1 MLPWMKNK
9 ELDQIIAS
17 HPWLPIRITW
27 EGFKTPNVQTSSQ
40 TNLIELLGWGPGIS
54 ALKLPGDHTL
64 QPGGESLDST
74 GWKVPYVSAFV
85 ISNPGTEL
93 SAVERMSLQ
102 LVEA

>member
-1 MLPWMKNK
+1 MLPTPGCPVESPGEVLK
-9 ELDQIIAS
+9 A
-17 HPWLPIRITW
+17 
-27 EGFKTPNVQTSSQ
+27 PNVHTSSQ
-40 TNLIELLGWGPGIS
+40 TNLIELLGWGPGFS

-74 GWKVPYVSAFV
+74 GCAVPYVSAFV

-102 LVEA
+102 LVGA